1 MRNTHISGSRLWEMF
16 CRRVFRR
23 RRHRESQE
31 SSPTESDI
39 SEHTDGFYLY
49 SQSVIE
55 EEESER
61 LAALKLQTSQTT
73 DEMSFASARME
84 PYREPLR
91 PYTIGDVDWSLG
103 SPSRASPINNIIDDE
118 FEDGLNSV
126 LAVFSKVYSV
136 AKILSVAL
144 VNYGLEPEN
153 SRSGIALHI
162 KRAEEVVTSNSAVVL
177 IETVEGL
184 YYSLQA
190 RLITEMA
197 SVELCSSFTL
207 DVHHLRIKDTFTLPH
222 PRQLYNIFLS
232 FKETLDSPTV
242 CCALDSQTLR
252 EHEESFIL
260 RSIEK
265 VAQSAFTTDDFLG
278 YRRFIMGVMA
288 DKSSS
293 FNRKWT
299 GLSHVYQ
306 MPPPDVLLD
315 HSEKYLSIVPKATDQ
330 YDVPASELPYV
341 DLTTIDSDEWN
352 QEMISSH
359 RSATLAQL
367 ERKSVGEIR
376 REDRRR
382 TVMGYVREKR
392 CVCFSACVCAME
404 CTNTV
409 ERQCPCAERMLR
421 MLLALGRQVPG
432 NKPLGLRCAS
442 LARAAFEGLAL
453 NKGNTESEL
462 AAEID
467 RAIMAFENEVWV
479 QRDASPGP

>member
-1 MRNTHISGSRLWEMF
+1 MAPSP
-16 CRRVFRR
+16 RV
-23 RRHRESQE
+23 
-31 SSPTESDI
+31 TE
-39 SEHTDGFYLY
+39 
-49 SQSVIE
+49 
-55 EEESER
+55 
-61 LAALKLQTSQTT
+61 AAAEANTSQ
-73 DEMSFASARME
+73 
-84 PYREPLR
+84 
-91 PYTIGDVDWSLG
+91 
-103 SPSRASPINNIIDDE
+103 
-118 FEDGLNSV
+118 
-126 LAVFSKVYSV
+126 
-136 AKILSVAL
+136 
-144 VNYGLEPEN
+144 PEN

-162 KRAEEVVTSNSAVVL
+162 KRAEEVMTSNSADVL
-177 IETVEGL
+177 IEAVEGL

-242 CCALDSQTLR
+242 CCALDSQTLK

-293 FNRKWT
+293 FNRKWM

-315 HSEKYLSIVPKATDQ
+315 HSEQYLSIVPKATGQ
-330 YDVPASELPYV
+330 YDVPASELPFV

-352 QEMISSH
+352 HEMISSH

-367 ERKSVGEIR
+367 ERRSVGEIR

-382 TVMGYVREKR
+382 TVMEHVREKR
-392 CVCFSACVCAME
+392 CVCFSACVCATE

-409 ERQCPCAERMLR
+409 DRQCPCAERTLR

-453 NKGNTESEL
+453 TKGNTESEL
-462 AAEID
+462 AAEVD
-467 RAIMAFENEVWV
+467 RAIQAFENEVWV